1 MMTEI
6 HYRIS
11 SHHINAC
18 TCFWRPIF
26 IGLVSELLLA
36 RAGKIIPEDLGLFSF
51 PAGGST
57 APSQHCVY
65 IPKQGQL
72 SKTSFTSPSAP
83 PSSNISFKS
92 SQKTCT
98 ERISTSDV
106 PTLHNMY
113 WETKCNR
120 LLWGAR
126 WTRPCANNLSKQPA
140 QLYDTVHYKQ
150 KYATRTVSTH
160 STDQAHFRSRRLCAH
175 LACEDRMFWHV
186 CVSDLGSLAKEIL
199 FDPQSLFLHLDLLQ
213 PDLVVSTQHSTLWTG
228 GQLGALLHWSTLG
241 NSLLVHSWGHKID
254 YVMMLHS
261 IID

>member
-26 IGLVSELLLA
+26 IGLLSELLLA

-160 STDQAHFRSRRLCAH
+160 RSGSFPQQKTMCPFSMWGQNVLTC
-175 LACEDRMFWHV
+175 V
-186 CVSDLGSLAKEIL
+186 CVWPGVSGEGDLVWSSVSLSPSGSAAAGSGCFHPALHSVDWRATGSLA
-199 FDPQSLFLHLDLLQ
+199 SLE
-213 PDLVVSTQHSTLWTG
+213 HSG
-228 GQLGALLHWSTLG
+228 KFAAGS
-241 NSLLVHSWGHKID
+241 
-254 YVMMLHS
+254 
-261 IID
+261 